1 MGTNSCCTSVCIVLV
16 SVGTGW
22 KEPHY
27 RGSQGACLKTGWAIE
42 KLHLCY
48 NTFWIIKLHNA
59 CAAAQSR
66 GRSLLLALGPL
77 ALGLL
82 ALGTCSVSYTMLSSC
97 CGQVGNG
104 LFCFIFV
111 SYLGIFLDWS
121 VNWISWTY
129 PKEHLASVQ
138 ESSMELEE
146 GQKGMHSG
154 NTPVVS
160 QLVAPVKP
168 CSWVLN
174 SL

>member
-1 MGTNSCCTSVCIVLV
+1 MLYKCMYCASFCGCWMEATTFFFSGTLQRKPRS
-16 SVGTGW
+16 
-22 KEPHY
+22 
-27 RGSQGACLKTGWAIE
+27 LKTGWAIE

-48 NTFWIIKLHNA
+48 NTFWIIKLHNP
-59 CAAAQSR
+59 CGTAQSR
-66 GRSLLLALGPL
+66 GHSLLLALGPL

-82 ALGTCSVSYTMLSSC
+82 ALGTCSISYTMLSSC

-138 ESSMELEE
+138 GKQHGTGRGTE
-146 GQKGMHSG
+146 GDAFGQY
-154 NTPVVS
+154 PVVS
-160 QLVAPVKP
+160 QLVGPVKP
-168 CSWVLN
+168 CSWGLN